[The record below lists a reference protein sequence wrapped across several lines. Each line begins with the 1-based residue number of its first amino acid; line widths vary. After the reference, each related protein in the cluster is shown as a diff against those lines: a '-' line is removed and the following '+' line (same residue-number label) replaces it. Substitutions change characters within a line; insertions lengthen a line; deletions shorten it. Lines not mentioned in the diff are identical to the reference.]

1 MTDPLQVSPDDLRS
15 TSDHLTAVSSQLKAL
30 LSNLQGLL
38 SQEGEAWGNDETG
51 RSFAEGTNG
60 YLAQTD
66 WVSSSFGEKTQL
78 LDQYAEQL
86 KNTADTLEQQDS
98 S

>member
-1 MTDPLQVSPDDLRS
+1 MTDPLQVSPGDLRS
-15 TSDHLTAVSSQLKAL
+15 TSDHLTAASSQLKAV
-30 LSNLQGLL
+30 LSKLQGLL
-38 SQEGEAWGNDETG
+38 SQEGEAWGSDETG
-51 RSFAEGTNG
+51 RNFAEGANG
-60 YLAQTD
+60 YLAQKD
-66 WVSSSFGEKTQL
+66 WVNSSFGEKTQL